1 MWCKCR
7 LQARR
12 DSGVGSG
19 TSSVGLDVTKFQF
32 LLSRR
37 ERDSSLPAN
46 LPGSASSTP
55 SISRTDSAPVS
66 GAEASERAPIWRA
79 SGD

>member
-1 MWCKCR
+1 MFNKG
-7 LQARR
+7 RR

-19 TSSVGLDVTKFQF
+19 SSSVGLDVGKFQF

-46 LPGSASSTP
+46 LSGNAAGIARADSSAV
-55 SISRTDSAPVS
+55 SA
-66 GAEASERAPIWRA
+66 ERL
-79 SGD
+79 